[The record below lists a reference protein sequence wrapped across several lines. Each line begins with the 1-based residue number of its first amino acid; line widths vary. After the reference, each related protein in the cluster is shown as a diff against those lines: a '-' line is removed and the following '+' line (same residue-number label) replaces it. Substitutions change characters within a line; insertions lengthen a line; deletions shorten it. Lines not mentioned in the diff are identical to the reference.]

1 MIKDKEKGKKIEW
14 DILDKQNLKIRRKS
28 RRRKRIGK
36 KKRKISWIRRGEIK
50 LKKRGKKGRKY

>member
-1 MIKDKEKGKKIEW
+1 MGIII

-50 LKKRGKKGRKY
+50 FKKRGKKGRKY

>member
-50 LKKRGKKGRKY
+50 FKKRGKKGRKY